1 MMQDETAAEVG
12 DDGARDAD
20 GRLEADAAPAPVRR
34 PRGTTQRHRAGTR
47 RRPSAATPRP
57 TEDATGPPEVTD
69 GWEPELTAE
78 PEAEAERPS
87 TGEQWEVEPVR
98 ATGRAKAPRSRARRP
113 EPPPPVEPW
122 AGHDWLDK
130 EAGPVVRPYTVTG
143 GRARPVTGKL
153 DLLSY
158 VEALYAPDADVIHL
172 QPEHRSILNLTR
184 TALSVAE
191 IAAHL
196 DLPVGVVR
204 VLIGDLVQANLV
216 STFSPGTAVHP
227 PDESILQAVIDGLR
241 AL

>member
-1 MMQDETAAEVG
+1 MQDETAAHVG

-20 GRLEADAAPAPVRR
+20 RHPAVDGAPAPARR

-47 RRPSAATPRP
+47 GRPPAATPRP
-57 TEDATGPPEVTD
+57 TEDATGPPEATD
-69 GWEPELTAE
+69 GWEPELAAE
-78 PEAEAERPS
+78 PEAEAARPNPS
-87 TGEQWEVEPVR
+87 EQLEVEPVR
-98 ATGRAKAPRSRARRP
+98 ATGRARAPRSRNRRP
-113 EPPPPVEPW
+113 EPPAPVEPW
-122 AGHDWLDK
+122 AGHDWLDQ

-143 GRARPVTGKL
+143 GRARPVTGSL

-216 STFSPGTAVHP
+216 STFSSGTAVHP